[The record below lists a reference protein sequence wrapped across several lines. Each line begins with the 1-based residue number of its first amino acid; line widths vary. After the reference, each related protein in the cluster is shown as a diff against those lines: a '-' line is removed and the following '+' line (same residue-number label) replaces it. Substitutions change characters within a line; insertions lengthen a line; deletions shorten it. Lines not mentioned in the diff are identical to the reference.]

1 MVHRFSWLAG
11 LAGILFALLRLE
23 RLLRSSADGLP
34 WEVVLLAA
42 AILGGALT
50 WASLAYRLPAAAVV
64 VINLAAMLLTVVRV
78 AVPGTT
84 WFIFPTPSSFPA
96 LGTELSYALDVSRT
110 GVAPV
115 LPLAGIIAMLAVL
128 FWILGSLLV
137 WGLRREHPYVAV
149 LAPLVAYLQF
159 ATMDRRR
166 SGPWTVAFVILFG
179 LALIA
184 VAADRRRRGTGLLTA
199 GPGRVAVGRTRPALV
214 GGALAVLAALT
225 LASTSALAGTLP
237 RSGLLEWRVPSALT
251 GGFYGSISYNPF
263 VGIRQQLVDPT
274 DTPLLIAEVSG
285 DLPWDQ
291 VYFRLLTLESFD
303 GEQWYADRPRVGR
316 PEEVDGF
323 EDADIAFHGPIARV
337 TQRVTILALQQ
348 DWLPAAYSPIAF
360 AADNRAVAA
369 GFRIKVDDGAL
380 HFDALTYRGMTY
392 TVESEVPQPDLA
404 ILALDADGRVSPVFA
419 EASQGEWDYEAASGA
434 PPVVY
439 ELPNREHYLDLP
451 NGMDPGIRSLANTRV
466 RGLATDFEKAL
477 ALEAYFRDSGAFRYS
492 TEVAAGHGATDLA
505 DWLLDPASP
514 NYHTG
519 YCEQFATALAVMARL
534 VDLPSRVVLG
544 FTPGWLH
551 TDGRVV
557 VSDRNAHAWVEIW
570 MPTQGWVRF
579 DPTPRGDGVNPATS
593 DRLPFDIAEYLD
605 IEVTSSTFPAGSNPP
620 ISLPDDEELTV
631 PTTTPGDTGGG
642 RQMPAIPLWL
652 LIAAGTLALAF
663 GLLPAIKWARRRR
676 RLRALSLGDVGGAW
690 REIVDRLADLGDEPP
705 PAATPVEVAAATDD
719 AMLPLARVYGES
731 IYGPPR
737 GRAFDLGQVV
747 VAARSLE
754 DTEGRLTGRYSRARL
769 LLARYRLRSLD
780 PRRWRGRGHR

>member
-1 MVHRFSWLAG
+1 MVYRFSWLTG
-11 LAGILFALLRLE
+11 LAGVLFALLRLE
-23 RLLRSSADGLP
+23 RLLRSSNEGLP
-34 WEVVLLAA
+34 WEAVLLAA

-50 WASLAYRLPAAAVV
+50 WAALAYRLSAVAL
-64 VINLAAMLLTVVRV
+64 IALHLAAMLLAVVRI

-84 WFIFPTPSSFPA
+84 WFIFPTPASFPA
-96 LGTELSYALDVSRT
+96 LGTELHYALDVSRT

-128 FWILGSLLV
+128 FWALGSLLV
-137 WGLRREHPYVAV
+137 WGMRREHPYVAA

-166 SGPWTVAFVILFG
+166 SGAWTVAFVLLLG
-179 LALIA
+179 LALLA
-184 VAADRRRRGTGLLTA
+184 VAAERRRRGTGLLTA
-199 GPGRVAVGRTRPALV
+199 GLGRVAVGRTRPALV
-214 GGALAVLAALT
+214 TAAVALLAALT
-225 LASTSALAGTLP
+225 LASTTALAGTLP
-237 RSGLLEWRVPSALT
+237 RSGLLDWRVPSALT

-263 VGIRQQLVDPT
+263 VGIRQQLVNPS
-274 DTPLLIAEVSG
+274 DTPLLIAGVSG

-323 EDADIAFHGPIARV
+323 EDADIAFHGPTARV
-337 TQRVTILALQQ
+337 TQSVTILALQQ
-348 DWLPAAYSPIAF
+348 DWLPAAYSPTAF

-380 HFDALTYRGMTY
+380 HFDALTYYGMSY
-392 TVESEVPQPDLA
+392 TVESQVPQPDLA
-404 ILALDADGRVSPVFA
+404 VLALEASGQPSPVFA
-419 EASQGEWDYEAASGA
+419 EASEGELGYEVVAG
-434 PPVVY
+434 PPPPVY

-451 NGMDPGIRSLANTRV
+451 SGMDPGIPSLARSRV
-466 RGLATDFEKAL
+466 RGLATDFERAL

-492 TEVAAGHGATDLA
+492 TDVVAGHGATDLA

-519 YCEQFATALAVMARL
+519 YCEQFATAMAVMARFA
-534 VDLPSRVVLG
+534 DLPSRVVLG

-570 MPTQGWVRF
+570 MPSQGWVRF

-593 DRLPFDIAEYLD
+593 DGLPFDVTAYLD
-605 IEVTSSTFPAGSNPP
+605 IEVTSSTFPPGSNPP
-620 ISLPDDEELTV
+620 ISRPDDSEISI
-631 PTTTPGDTGGG
+631 PPTTPGATGE
-642 RQMPAIPLWL
+642 RWQMPAVPVWL
-652 LIAAGTLALAF
+652 AILAGALVLPF
-663 GLLPAIKWARRRR
+663 GLIPGVKWARRRR
-676 RLRALSLGDVGGAW
+676 RLRALSAGDVGGAW

-705 PAATPVEVAAATDD
+705 RAATPVEVAGATDD
-719 AMLPLARVYGES
+719 ALLPLARVYGES
-731 IYGPPR
+731 IYGPPQGHAFHL
-737 GRAFDLGQVV
+737 GRVA
-747 VAARSLE
+747 VAARSLQE
-754 DTEGRLTGRYSRARL
+754 TEGRLTGRYSRARR

-780 PRRWRGRGHR
+780 PRRWRGRRR